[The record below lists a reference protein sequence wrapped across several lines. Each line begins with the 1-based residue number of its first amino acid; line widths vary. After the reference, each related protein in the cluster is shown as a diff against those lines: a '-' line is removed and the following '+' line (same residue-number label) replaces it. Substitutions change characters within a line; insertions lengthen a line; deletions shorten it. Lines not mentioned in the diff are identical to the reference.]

1 MNDNAE
7 TAAPLTVSPERAA
20 QMLDLGRTKV
30 FALLADGDLPHM
42 KVGRRTLI
50 PVRAL
55 QDFVARRVGEQQAAV

>member
-1 MNDNAE
+1 MNDIAE
-7 TAAPLTVSPERAA
+7 PAVPLTVSPERAA

-30 FALLADGDLPHM
+30 FALLADGELPHM

-55 QDFVARRVGEQQAAV
+55 QDFVARRVGEQQAAA